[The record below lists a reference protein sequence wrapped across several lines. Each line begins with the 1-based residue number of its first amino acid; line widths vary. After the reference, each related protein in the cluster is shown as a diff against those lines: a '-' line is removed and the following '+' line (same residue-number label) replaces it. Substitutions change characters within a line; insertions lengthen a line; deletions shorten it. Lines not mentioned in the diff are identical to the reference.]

1 MTIEMTFEKHE
12 LLRLSASCTAEE
24 CACVCHVEGLLRRL
38 RFKTLQRT
46 ATHCNTLQR
55 TATHC
60 NALQHTAMQLK
71 NARVSAMW
79 KGYCAASD
87 VSQCSTLQHTVTH
100 CNALQHTAMHCNTLQ
115 CSWRMRVCLPCGR
128 VIVPPQTYYSATH
141 CNALQHTATH
151 CNTAQE
157 CACDHHVEGVLRR
170 LRHATLDRRI
180 GVLQCLVLCC
190 SVLQCLWIFK

>member
-1 MTIEMTFEKHE
+1 MNCYAC
-12 LLRLSASCTAEE
+12 LRLALLKNARVFAMWKGYYAASDS
-24 CACVCHVEGLLRRL
+24 RL
-38 RFKTLQRT
+38 CNALQHT
-46 ATHCNTLQR
+46 ATHCNALQR

-79 KGYCAASD
+79 KGYYAASD
-87 VSQCSTLQHTVTH
+87 VSQ
-100 CNALQHTAMHCNTLQ
+100 
-115 CSWRMRVCLPCGR
+115 
-128 VIVPPQTYYSATH
+128 

-151 CNTAQE
+151 CNTAEE
-157 CACDHHVEGVLRR
+157 CACDYHVEGLLRR

-190 SVLQCLWIFK
+190 SVLQYL